1 LKKSKLEQ
9 ELEEDFN
16 MLKDLVKLA
25 NRLDSL
31 GLIKEAD
38 FLDAILRKISI
49 DQDGGMVAKNPM
61 DIKKR
66 MLDISR
72 IRDDN
77 ADKQAALKKAAL
89 NKIKEEFE
97 ESCIKLRTKIIETLK
112 PIDAANPIDFLDLFM
127 PGKDAG
133 IDAELADFFTEES
146 IDETSFMK
154 LENVYNPED
163 MINAAVNIE
172 NDSYSFPDT
181 RKIGRSLRESFER
194 ISEKIFMPKMNS
206 RI

>member
-1 LKKSKLEQ
+1 
-9 ELEEDFN
+9 

-49 DQDGGMVAKNPM
+49 DQDGGMVAENPM
-61 DIKKR
+61 DIIKKR
-66 MLDISR
+66 MLDINN

-77 ADKQAALKKAAL
+77 ADKQAAAKKAAL
-89 NKIKEEFE
+89 DEIKEEFRK
-97 ESCIKLRTKIIETLK
+97 SCIQLKYKIIETLK
-112 PIDAANPIDFLDLFM
+112 PLEGLDADPNDFLDLFM

-133 IDAELADFFTEES
+133 IDDELAKFFTEKS
-146 IDETSFMK
+146 IDETSFIK

-172 NDSYSFPDT
+172 KDLYSFPDA
-181 RKIGRSLRESFER
+181 RGIGISLGKSFER
-194 ISEKIFMPKMNS
+194 ISENIFMPKMNS